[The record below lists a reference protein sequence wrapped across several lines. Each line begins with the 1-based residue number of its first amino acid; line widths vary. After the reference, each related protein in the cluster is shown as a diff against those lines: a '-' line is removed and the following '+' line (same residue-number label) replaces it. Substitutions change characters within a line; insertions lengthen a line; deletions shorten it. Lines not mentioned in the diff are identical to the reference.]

1 MGFLCQDSAQAGTF
15 CCFLNTSLRAS
26 AELGLNSVDEMLCTV
41 YDGIM
46 GLYYVL
52 GWIYF
57 EIIYIFGNSMDLD
70 E

>member
-46 GLYYVL
+46 GTLLCFGVD
-52 GWIYF
+52 
-57 EIIYIFGNSMDLD
+57 IF
-70 E
+70 